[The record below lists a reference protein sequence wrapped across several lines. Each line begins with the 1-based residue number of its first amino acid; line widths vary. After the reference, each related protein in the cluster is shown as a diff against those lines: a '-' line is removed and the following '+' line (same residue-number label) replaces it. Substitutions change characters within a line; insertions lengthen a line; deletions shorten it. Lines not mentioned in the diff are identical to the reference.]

1 MRRTI
6 FDEDHEAFRDTC
18 RTFVDR
24 VLRPDQEKHIA
35 DHGFGR
41 DVWLEMGRLHLLG
54 LAVPEEYGGMG
65 LDDPRFSMVLSEELS
80 KLSFAYPSC
89 VGIHADCVA
98 PYLVDLGTEEQKRRW
113 LPRFCTGEL
122 LTAIAMT
129 EPSGGSDLAALK
141 TRAVRDGDGWVL
153 NGSKTFITNGW
164 SADLVVVAARTSP
177 EKGARGITLFAVETG
192 MPGFER
198 GRKLDK
204 VGQPESDTAELFFA
218 DVRLGP
224 EQVLGEVDGGFVA
237 MMERLV
243 TERIGAAVYNLSHA
257 RQILDETLVYVQER
271 QAFGQPIGTFQA
283 NRFTLA
289 ELVTTAD
296 VTQAFVDACVMEQVH
311 GRLTAVDAAKA
322 KWWTAQVQNDIL
334 DACVQLWGGYGYMNE
349 YRVTRAW
356 ADARVSRIW
365 AGSNEI
371 MKELI
376 GRDLGLGGQP
386 VKARAH

>member
-6 FDEDHEAFRDTC
+6 FDSDHDAFRATC

-35 DHGFGR
+35 EHGFDRGM
-41 DVWLEMGRLHLLG
+41 WLEMGKLDLLG
-54 LAVPEEYGGMG
+54 LNVPEEYGGVG
-65 LDDPRFSMVLSEELS
+65 VEDPRFAVVLSEELA
-80 KLSFAYPSC
+80 KLAFAYASC

-98 PYLVDLGTEEQKRRW
+98 PYLTELGTEEQKRRW

-141 TRAVRDGDGWVL
+141 TTAVRDGDDWVI
-153 NGSKTFITNGW
+153 NGSKTFITNGL
-164 SADLVVVAARTSP
+164 SADLVIVAARTSP
-177 EKGARGITLFAVETG
+177 EKGSRGITLFAVETG

-204 VGQPESDTAELFFA
+204 VGQPEADTAELFFG
-218 DVRLGP
+218 DVRVGP
-224 EQVLGEVDGGFVA
+224 EHVIGEVDGGFVA
-237 MMERLV
+237 MMQRLV
-243 TERIGAAVYNLSHA
+243 NERIGAAVNNLAHA

-271 QAFGQPIGTFQA
+271 QAFGQPIGSFQA

-289 ELVTTAD
+289 ELVTSAE
-296 VTQAFVDACVMEQVH
+296 VTQAFLDACVMEQL
-311 GRLTAVDAAKA
+311 GGTLTAVDAAKA

-356 ADARVSRIW
+356 ADARVAKIW

-386 VKARAH
+386 VKTRAH

>member
-6 FDEDHEAFRDTC
+6 FDADHEAFRQTC

-24 VLRPDQEKHIA
+24 VLRPNQEKHIA

-41 DVWLEMGRLHLLG
+41 DVWLEMGRLDLLG
-54 LAVPEEYGGMG
+54 LSIPEEYGGVG
-65 LDDPRFSMVLSEELS
+65 VDDPRFSLVLSEELS

-122 LTAIAMT
+122 VTAIGMT
-129 EPSGGSDLAALK
+129 EPSGGSDLAALR
-141 TRAVRDGDGWVL
+141 TTAVRDGDGWVL

-177 EKGARGITLFAVETG
+177 EKGAHGITLFAVETG

-224 EQVLGEVDGGFVA
+224 EQVIGEVDGGFVA

-257 RQILDETLVYVQER
+257 RQILDETLAYVQER
-271 QAFGQPIGTFQA
+271 QAFGQPIGSFQA

-289 ELVTTAD
+289 ELVTTAE

-322 KWWTAQVQNDIL
+322 KWWTTQVQNDIL

-386 VKARAH
+386 VKVRAH